1 MFRMLRNRKPED
13 SSPQDDSPPPSYEE
27 TMRTMRGGHGL
38 PGNMPQFEQCPIPRE
53 HLGYHPVQIV
63 CPTCQVSVV
72 TVTSSSPSMMA
83 WGMSTILC
91 FTMLWPCFCL
101 PLVMDS
107 MTNVKHSCP
116 HCKKV
121 LGRFNGF
128 EMWIL
133 TVLSI
138 KQSTQG
144 GAELGEA

>member
-1 MFRMLRNRKPED
+1 MFRVLRNRKPED
-13 SSPQDDSPPPSYEE
+13 SSSQDDSPPPSYEE
-27 TMRTMRGGHGL
+27 TMRTMRGGYGL
-38 PGNMPQFEQCPIPRE
+38 QGNNIPQFEQCPIPRE
-53 HLGYHPVQIV
+53 ELGYHPVQTV
-63 CPTCQVSVV
+63 CPACQVSVV

-128 EMWIL
+128 EM
-133 TVLSI
+133 
-138 KQSTQG
+138 
-144 GAELGEA
+144 